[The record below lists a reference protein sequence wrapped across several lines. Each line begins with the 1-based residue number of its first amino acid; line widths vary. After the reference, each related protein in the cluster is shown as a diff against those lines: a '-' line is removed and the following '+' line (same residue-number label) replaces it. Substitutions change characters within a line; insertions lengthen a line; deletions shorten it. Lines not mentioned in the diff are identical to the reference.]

1 MPGPGM
7 ELISEDEKKELK
19 ETLMDDTVFIAA
31 CQENYGAMFQMLR
44 RTLNLC
50 PKVLW
55 DDRTIGEPF
64 WQRAY
69 HALFFTDF
77 YLSESPESFK
87 PTFFVKGAENLEQ
100 YQGSVPTRKQLLEYL
115 GSIGQNCE
123 KALAGIT
130 SAALTGANTFPW
142 TGATLAH
149 RLVYN
154 IRHTQ
159 HHIGDL
165 NAILSRYNDKA
176 AEWVI
181 KPGRE

>member
-1 MPGPGM
+1 M
-7 ELISEDEKKELK
+7 EDAI
-19 ETLMDDTVFIAA
+19 FIAA

-44 RTLNLC
+44 QTLNLC
-50 PKVLW
+50 PEALW
-55 DDRTIGEPF
+55 DDRTNGEPF

-69 HALFFTDF
+69 HALFYTDF

-87 PTFFVKGAENLEQ
+87 PTFFVQGAADLEQ
-100 YQGSVPTRKQLLEYL
+100 YQGSVPTRPHLLDYL
-115 GSIGQNCE
+115 GSLSRNCE

-130 SAALTGANTFPW
+130 PTALAGANTFPW

-165 NAILSRYNDKA
+165 NAILSRHNEKA

-181 KPGRE
+181 TSSQE